1 VRVAAGVLLVIAG
14 CVRAADGPLD
24 VPLGLPR
31 DQVPA
36 ELRRFEYCAAAERTW
51 GPTERFAHCDTP
63 GADWAESWVVVE
75 YTGDHASRVARYER
89 FDDDARAVDRWNQL
103 VNARAKKAA
112 PTAEARATVTA
123 VHTLPPGTRSWQAFV
138 GDHTVT
144 AVYLLTPRPPDN
156 ASVLEEILPTGSP
169 PADPRP

>member
-1 VRVAAGVLLVIAG
+1 VRLAACVIVLAG
-14 CVRAADGPLD
+14 CAHAGEGPLD

-36 ELRRFEYCAAAERTW
+36 ELHHFEYCAAAERTW
-51 GPTERFAHCDTP
+51 GPTETFAHCDTP
-63 GADWAESWVVVE
+63 GLDWKDSWVVVE
-75 YTGDHASRVARYER
+75 YAKDRAVRVARYER
-89 FDDDARAVDRWNQL
+89 FDDDGRAVDRWNQL
-103 VNARAKKAA
+103 VNARARKVA
-112 PTAEARATVTA
+112 PTAEARAA
-123 VHTLPPGTRSWQAFV
+123 VSSHHTLPPGTRSWQAFP

-169 PADPRP
+169 DADPRP